1 MQSEAR
7 SYERYAPMG
16 PIEIVEASDLYRYF
30 LPYVIL
36 LLSDGSYIFLN
47 RFYKPAGM
55 MSRHGDWVDYEACS
69 PRFTV
74 RGLTP
79 EIASKISVRGS
90 ADVRWITLYDDGCRP
105 QDNDKN
111 RRAHFQRLKLFYDLV
126 EIRNCGS
133 LRTASVH

>member
-7 SYERYAPMG
+7 SHEHYAPMG
-16 PIEIVEASDLYRYF
+16 RIKIEEASDLYRYF

-47 RFYKPAGM
+47 RFYKPVGM
-55 MSRHGDWVDYEACS
+55 MSHDEDWVDYEACS

-105 QDNDKN
+105 QDSDKN
-111 RRAHFQRLKLFYDLV
+111 RRAHLQRLKLFYDLV
-126 EIRNCGS
+126 EIQNFGS
-133 LRTASVH
+133 VRASVH